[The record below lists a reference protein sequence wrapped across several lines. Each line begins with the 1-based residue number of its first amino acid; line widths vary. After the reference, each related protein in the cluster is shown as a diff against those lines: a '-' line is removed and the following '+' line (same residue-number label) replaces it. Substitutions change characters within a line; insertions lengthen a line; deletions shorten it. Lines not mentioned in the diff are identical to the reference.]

1 MSRMSR
7 KSALNFGEVLAE
19 FFGSSPLRRGH
30 NEQRVKEA
38 WNEVSGAAAVT
49 MNLFFRDGV
58 LNVTIS
64 SSMARMQLE
73 MNKLRL
79 LAGVNEALMKD
90 PLYIVEDGDRCPVKE
105 IKLR

>member
-7 KSALNFGEVLAE
+7 KEAVSFGEVLAE
-19 FFGSSPLRRGH
+19 FFGESPLRRGH

-38 WNEVSGAAAVT
+38 WNEVSGAAQVT
-49 MNLFFRDGV
+49 IGFFFRDGV

-73 MNKLRL
+73 MNKVRL
-79 LAGVNEALMKD
+79 LAGINEALMKD
-90 PLYIVEDGDRCPVKE
+90 PLYILEDGDRCPVKE